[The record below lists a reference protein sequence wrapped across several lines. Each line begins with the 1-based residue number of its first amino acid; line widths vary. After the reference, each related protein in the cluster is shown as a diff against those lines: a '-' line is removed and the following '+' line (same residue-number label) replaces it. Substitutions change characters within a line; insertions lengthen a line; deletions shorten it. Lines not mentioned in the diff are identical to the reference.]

1 MVEFFPFVVFSTGGS
16 VNNVATPSRFNP
28 SPLMCLRKLPELGL
42 KRTSLKKSLSLLF
55 GNIVCKAVAG
65 GGGGFFSDS
74 KTMRLLL

>member
-16 VNNVATPSRFNP
+16 VNNVATPS
-28 SPLMCLRKLPELGL
+28 LRKLPELGL

-55 GNIVCKAVAG
+55 GNIVCRAVAG